1 MHVWGVE
8 DGGCWLVG
16 GGGNM
21 DNAPSF
27 VNCGPILPLFLGSL
41 NWAVQFLKKIEV
53 GNGPTP
59 VSKKFPL
66 FPIFSRGE
74 RP

>member
-1 MHVWGVE
+1 MHVWGME

-41 NWAVQFLKKIEV
+41 NWAVQFLKK
-53 GNGPTP
+53 N
-59 VSKKFPL
+59 
-66 FPIFSRGE
+66 
-74 RP
+74 